1 MSTCLVQWRDCD
13 DGKELLFS
21 LVANIVRQYL
31 AWFQVWSFTFT
42 LYKTEPVRSMT
53 MPGFIWALCGSCVPK
68 HSGYGR
74 KTSRCC
80 CLTGVISC

>member
-42 LYKTEPVRSMT
+42 LYKTCSINDYARLHFGPLR
-53 MPGFIWALCGSCVPK
+53 
-68 HSGYGR
+68 
-74 KTSRCC
+74 
-80 CLTGVISC
+80 